1 MARSRLRQLIPTKF
15 ATAYRTNH
23 GDGTDPHTP
32 EFCVKMSIEFW
43 LTVLASLL
51 AYLLGANCGPD

>member
-32 EFCVKMSIEFW
+32 EFCTWWMW
-43 LTVLASLL
+43 LGRCYRIHRTTI
-51 AYLLGANCGPD
+51 